1 MQYYDYELAALGTRM
16 RTGNVYRTWTDK
28 TEGTTVDIKSRRK
41 HGFHLMTALYFI
53 IIICMCVTRFNIIMT
68 IIGGP
73 ITHIDAVNLLPFH
86 GIRENLEYGRKPIS
100 WDMLDNMVMFVPIGI
115 IYCYYQKNFSV
126 YKAMALSF
134 STTLLIECAQFVL
147 KTGVVDIDDLI
158 INTLGGL
165 IGILLYAILREL
177 SKRMKNTE
185 IHEIINI
192 IATMLPPIFI
202 AFVIEMFMGNG
213 SPKFFPIYIGMVLCY
228 GLFVYAFL
236 IKDFTW
242 KAKINYFIFY
252 VAAFC
257 LSRVIL

>member
-1 MQYYDYELAALGTRM
+1 MNRLKRDAVNM
-16 RTGNVYRTWTDK
+16 
-28 TEGTTVDIKSRRK
+28 KSRRK
-41 HGFHLMTALYFI
+41 HGFQLMTALYFI

-73 ITHIDAVNLLPFH
+73 ITHIDAVNVLPFH
-86 GIRENLEYGRKPIS
+86 SIRENLEYGRKPIS

-115 IYCYYQKNFSV
+115 IYCYYQKKFMV
-126 YKAMALSF
+126 VKAIVLSF

-158 INTLGGL
+158 INTFGGL
-165 IGILLYAILREL
+165 IGILLYVLLREL

-185 IHEIINI
+185 THEVINI

-202 AFVIEMFMGNG
+202 AFVIEMFMGDG
-213 SPKFFPIYIGMVLCY
+213 TPKFVPMYIGMVLCY
-228 GLFVYAFL
+228 GFFVYAFL

-242 KAKINYFIFY
+242 KAKTGYFVCY
-252 VAAFC
+252 AGAFC